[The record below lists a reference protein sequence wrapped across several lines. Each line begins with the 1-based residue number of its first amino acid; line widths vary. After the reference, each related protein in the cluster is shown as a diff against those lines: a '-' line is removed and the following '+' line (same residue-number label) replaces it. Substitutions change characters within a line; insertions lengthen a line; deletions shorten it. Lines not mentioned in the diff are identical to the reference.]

1 MGRARGQGQEPDRRA
16 LAPRSRSSRES
27 QAIEGE
33 RLESHLDEI
42 TPYGT
47 DSEEIQRA
55 LDAYCSDAGK
65 LMNHRARGGR
75 FVLELFEDE
84 PERYGLTDADIE
96 EDAFG
101 PKLTDDCVARLEE
114 QARELRE
121 GMKRAFK
128 NAPRLARP
136 AVVYRGLRDPDS
148 CGFGAI
154 FKDGSVSVPDEPITD
169 PGFPSTTTRPEKCL
183 DFMPLR
189 EGDGVRL
196 QITVPEG
203 TPVLWMPKLAFGHIH
218 ANAERE
224 LVLPAGGNFKVTGYE
239 RKREDGAEF
248 IELETRFIPPGR
260 E

>member
-55 LDAYCSDAGK
+55 LDSYCSDGGK
-65 LMNHRARGGR
+65 WMNHWARGGR

-84 PERYGLTDADIE
+84 PERYGLTEDDIE

-101 PKLTDDCVARLEE
+101 AKLSDRFAARMEAE
-114 QARELRE
+114 ARELYEAMRRSFE
-121 GMKRAFK
+121 S
-128 NAPRLARP
+128 APRLAHP
-136 AVVYRGLRDPDS
+136 AIVYRGLRDITG
-148 CGFGAI
+148 CGLAAVFGGEGI
-154 FKDGSVSVPDEPITD
+154 EIPGEPITD
-169 PGFPSTTTRPEKCL
+169 PGFPSTTTKPDISLE
-183 DFMPLR
+183 FMPLY
-189 EGDGVRL
+189 EGGAARL
-196 QITVPEG
+196 RIEVPAG
-203 TPVLWMPKLAFGHIH
+203 TPVLWMPRLAFGHIH

-224 LVLPAGGNFKVTGYE
+224 LVLPAGGSFEITGCE
-239 RKREDGAEF
+239 RKRWQGAEF
-248 IELETRFIPPGR
+248 VELDARFIPPGR